1 MDRQTEITTPGALL
15 NEKGEISP
23 APAFPARSCRN
34 TAART

>member
-15 NEKGEISP
+15 NEKGDL
-23 APAFPARSCRN
+23 ARSCRN